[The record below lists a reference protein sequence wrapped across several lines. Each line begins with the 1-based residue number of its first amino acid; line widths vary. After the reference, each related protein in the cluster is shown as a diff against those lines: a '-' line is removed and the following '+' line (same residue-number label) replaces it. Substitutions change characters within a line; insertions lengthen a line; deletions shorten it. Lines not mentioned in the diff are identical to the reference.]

1 MNSFRRKR
9 DLTRP
14 EAETP
19 LTEADVLADFDELLS
34 TLEQKV
40 SPGPCRAA
48 GIAVQNDFV
57 AESLRGRSPHRSM
70 FDKITGMSRAAKQD
84 CSVRVCC

>member
-14 EAETP
+14 EGETVDG
-19 LTEADVLADFDELLS
+19 AHASADFEELLS

-40 SPGPCRAA
+40 SLAHVSLLAGRFILGAA
-48 GIAVQNDFV
+48 HLIG
-57 AESLRGRSPHRSM
+57 
-70 FDKITGMSRAAKQD
+70 
-84 CSVRVCC
+84 

>member
-14 EAETP
+14 EGETS
-19 LTEADVLADFDELLS
+19 LTEADVLADFGELLS

-40 SPGPCRAA
+40 SAA
-48 GIAVQNDFV
+48 HVSLLVVDVQNDFV
-57 AESLRGRSPHRSM
+57 ADWGRSLHRSM
-70 FDKITGMSRAAKQD
+70 CDKITGISRAAN
-84 CSVRVCC
+84 

>member
-14 EAETP
+14 EGETVDG
-19 LTEADVLADFDELLS
+19 AHASADFEELLS

-40 SPGPCRAA
+40 SPAHVSLLA
-48 GIAVQNDFV
+48 VDVQNDFV
-57 AESLRGRSPHRSM
+57 TDSS
-70 FDKITGMSRAAKQD
+70 
-84 CSVRVCC
+84 

>member
-14 EAETP
+14 EGETVDG
-19 LTEADVLADFDELLS
+19 AHVSADFEELLS

-40 SPGPCRAA
+40 SPAHVSVLA
-48 GIAVQNDFV
+48 VDVQNDF
-57 AESLRGRSPHRSM
+57 
-70 FDKITGMSRAAKQD
+70 AAD
-84 CSVRVCC
+84 SSSGPLT